1 MKRQLDKWNR
11 LSIGLCVVMML
22 ALMAIGCASAQ
33 RISYQAVGTAG
44 VTANAAMNAWAD
56 YCKTGKADAD
66 EIKTVEGVYRTY
78 VIAYNLAIDIGK
90 ASVGSNDTSAL
101 QAAIKAMAACEANLV
116 QLVLQLL
123 PADLAAKLE
132 GK

>member
-1 MKRQLDKWNR
+1 MKRQHDK
-11 LSIGLCVVMML
+11 LHGLAIGAWL
-22 ALMAIGCASAQ
+22 AITLMVAGCASTQ

-66 EIKTVEGVYRTY
+66 EVKTVEGVYRTY
-78 VIAYNLAIDIGK
+78 VIAYNLVIDIGK
-90 ASVGSNDTSAL
+90 ATVGSNDTTEL
-101 QAAIKAMAACEANLV
+101 QAAMKAMAACEANLV
-116 QLVLQLL
+116 QLVLKLL
-123 PADLAAKLE
+123 PSDLSAKLE